1 MKSFNLADGNR
12 YTSNLITAAMSN
24 WDELLA
30 RSLKHYLVPGFNSI
44 ILRHSPSLTLRLYV
58 LKPGESSLAGSLSPA
73 NNVLWIHNH
82 NFAFRCQTIV
92 GWMKNL
98 LYSEVSCSTD
108 QGAWF
113 KYNYQS
119 ALKSS
124 DGRMHLCAQGPVN
137 LALNEV
143 EYVPKGFY
151 YEMQPQ
157 QLHRIL
163 VPEDDLVVLL
173 FWQYQKVP
181 ITQQLYSNKELEPS
195 PDLTGLNQKFNS
207 EELRALLEMVL
218 ARLRHH

>member
-1 MKSFNLADGNR
+1 MKSFNLTDGKCF
-12 YTSNLITAAMSN
+12 TSSLINTAMSN

-30 RSLKHYLVPGFNSI
+30 KSRQHYLVPGFNSI
-44 ILRHSPSLTLRLYV
+44 ILKHSPSLTLRLYV
-58 LKPGESSLAGSLSPA
+58 FKPGESNLAGSLSPT

-82 NFAFRCQTIV
+82 NFAFRCQTLV

-124 DGRMHLCAQGPVN
+124 DGRMHLCPIGPVN

-143 EYVPKGFY
+143 EYVPEGFY
-151 YEMQPQ
+151 YEMLPQ

-163 VPEDDLVVLL
+163 VPDDELVVLL
-173 FWQYQKVP
+173 FWQYKKVP
-181 ITQQLYSNKELEPS
+181 ITQQLYSNKELETS
-195 PDLTGLNQKFNS
+195 PDLTGLNQKFIS
-207 EELRALLEMVL
+207 EELKALLEMVL
-218 ARLRHH
+218 ARLWHR